1 MDITQASAEHQVCK
15 AQFDTARAKL
25 SEQESLVT
33 NLEATIE
40 QTKGELESL
49 DRDWQNS
56 ILSALGVKTEASA
69 KLSIQAGVARE
80 NLERLRVLHD
90 EARIRLLECRYN
102 AAEAGCAYESID
114 NKLRAE
120 IFAKALPE
128 LINELTPVLLLIRGL
143 CELLGQPLYN
153 AEKKICETLKAA
165 DTAESVGMIRGRIND
180 IESDTSSPLR
190 YCPEKLPDSV
200 SCAIRS
206 APSPVQ
212 WSAARQNPEKMRDLA
227 EGRELC
233 RGWQ

>member
-15 AQFDTARAKL
+15 AQFDAAMAKL
-25 SEQESLVT
+25 SEQESLIT

-128 LINELTPVLLLIRGL
+128 LINELTPVLLLVRGL

-180 IESDTSSPLR
+180 TESDTSSPLR

>member
-1 MDITQASAEHQVCK
+1 MGA
-15 AQFDTARAKL
+15 
-25 SEQESLVT
+25 
-33 NLEATIE
+33 
-40 QTKGELESL
+40 
-49 DRDWQNS
+49 
-56 ILSALGVKTEASA
+56 KTETSA

-80 NLERLRVLHD
+80 NLERLRVLLD
-90 EARIRLLECRYN
+90 EARINLLERRYN
-102 AAEAGCAYESID
+102 AAEAGSAYKSID

-120 IFAKALPE
+120 IFAMTLPE
-128 LINELTPVLLLIRGL
+128 LINELTPTLLLIRGL

-165 DTAESVGMIRGRIND
+165 DIAESVGMIHDRIND
-180 IESDTSSPLR
+180 IESDTSNPLR

-200 SCAIRS
+200 NCAIRD

>member
-1 MDITQASAEHQVCK
+1 MSFPCPACGASARTRGRSLEEH
-15 AQFDTARAKL
+15 
-25 SEQESLVT
+25 EQNIYRT
-33 NLEATIE
+33 Y
-40 QTKGELESL
+40 
-49 DRDWQNS
+49 
-56 ILSALGVKTEASA
+56 
-69 KLSIQAGVARE
+69 IQAGVARE

-180 IESDTSSPLR
+180 TESDTSSPLR

>member
-1 MDITQASAEHQVCK
+1 
-15 AQFDTARAKL
+15 QFDTAMAKL
-25 SEQESLVT
+25 SEQESLIT

-180 IESDTSSPLR
+180 TESDTSSPLR

>member
-15 AQFDTARAKL
+15 AQFDAARAKL
-25 SEQESLVT
+25 SEQESLIT

-180 IESDTSSPLR
+180 TESDTSSPLR